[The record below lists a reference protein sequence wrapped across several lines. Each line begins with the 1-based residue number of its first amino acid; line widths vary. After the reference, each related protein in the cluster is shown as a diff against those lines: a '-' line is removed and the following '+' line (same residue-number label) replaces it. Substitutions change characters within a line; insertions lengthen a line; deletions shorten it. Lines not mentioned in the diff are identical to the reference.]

1 MCRTDILTK
10 LSKGELTIDQANEL
24 LAAGD
29 TQPGKLTLKVSRKG
43 AVQVN
48 GMGRFPVT
56 LYIGQW
62 ERLEKFMA
70 ELLAFG
76 HKYESEDF
84 HGESAEVE
92 GGPKTKYTVR
102 VVRKS

>member
-1 MCRTDILTK
+1 MTRSEICMKLAKGQLTA
-10 LSKGELTIDQANEL
+10 EQAEQL
-24 LAAGD
+24 LAAND
-29 TQPGKLTLKVSRKG
+29 PAPNKLTLKVSRKG

-62 ERLEKFMA
+62 ERLQKFMD

-76 HKYESEDF
+76 HKYEKEDF
-84 HGESAEVE
+84 SGESAESE
-92 GGPKTKYTVR
+92 GGPKTKYTAR
-102 VVRKS
+102 VVRK